1 MQCKKKR
8 EMSKKFIPVT
18 YRIIYFI
25 CLFALFFIIPVTSNS
40 AEIHIRSKAA
50 IVMDTSTGRILYA
63 KNPNLRLLAASTV
76 KLMTAIVV
84 MENANLS
91 DIVTISKNATK
102 VPRSKAGFNIGDK
115 VTIETL
121 LDAALIKS
129 ANDAAVALSE
139 AVAGSEKKFVKLMN
153 RKAFEIGAKD
163 TRFINPNGLPGPG
176 QYTTAFDLSKIMMY
190 ALRYPKLREIIGTRK
205 TEVSTEDGDSIFLKN
220 TNKLLWSDQ
229 DLVGGKTGYTRKAR
243 HCFVCAAERGD
254 DAIVVVLLGSPS
266 RDNLW
271 KEAEFLLEKGFQVEM
286 GDGEP
291 EVYPVKADY
300 DSFYIKK
307 ASYKKISKWKDKNQN
322 RKAVQKAKK
331 NKKAKVFVKKNVKTK
346 TLTKKVNNTKRKNY
360 SIANKGEV
368 GNKG

>member
-1 MQCKKKR
+1 MQRKKKR
-8 EMSKKFIPVT
+8 EMSKKIIPVR
-18 YRIIYFI
+18 YRILYFI
-25 CLFALFFIIPVTSNS
+25 CLFTLFLIIPATSNS
-40 AEIHIRSKAA
+40 AEIDIRSKAA
-50 IVMDTSTGRILYA
+50 IVMDASTGRILYA

-84 MENANLS
+84 MENASLT
-91 DIVTISKNATK
+91 DVVTISKNATE
-102 VPRSKAGFNIGDK
+102 VPRLRSGFNQGDK

-121 LDAALIKS
+121 LYAALIKS
-129 ANDAAVALSE
+129 ANDAAVALAE
-139 AVAGSEKKFVKLMN
+139 ATAGSEQKFVELMN
-153 RKAFEIGAKD
+153 RKASEIGARD

-190 ALRYPKLREIIGTRK
+190 ALRYPKLREIIGTRI
-205 TEVSTEDGDSIFLKN
+205 TEVSNEDGNSIFLKN

-243 HCFVCAAERGD
+243 HCFVCAAERGE

-271 KEAEFLLEKGFQVEM
+271 REAELLLNKGFQVEM
-286 GDGEP
+286 GNGEP

-300 DSFYIKK
+300 DSLYIKK
-307 ASYKKISKWKDKNQN
+307 ASYKKISKFKDKNTN
-322 RKAVQKAKK
+322 KKAVKKAKK
-331 NKKAKVFVKKNVKTK
+331 DKKAKVFVKKNVKTK
-346 TLTKKVNNTKRKNY
+346 TLTKKMNNKKKKNY